1 MFNCVAIVLQQ
12 CYPKYGSMP
21 IKSNFCHE
29 FAVRMVLGCI
39 DRHANTHGRFI
50 EPLLSV
56 QMDFYVS
63 GCWNVFVQASADAQ
77 ERCSLRGTGLHWGCA
92 CNIDSSYN
100 SKKCNNPASCF
111 AVASVCACSL
121 WAWAVSLT
129 E

>member
-1 MFNCVAIVLQQ
+1 
-12 CYPKYGSMP
+12 MP

-63 GCWNVFVQASADAQ
+63 RCYNMLAFALLPKARIKEMYYSGAAQA
-77 ERCSLRGTGLHWGCA
+77 
-92 CNIDSSYN
+92 
-100 SKKCNNPASCF
+100 
-111 AVASVCACSL
+111 
-121 WAWAVSLT
+121 
-129 E
+129 